1 MRVERFSTTESP
13 RLSLTIPAGSID
25 VETSDT
31 GETVVQLEPVRGDD
45 REAVLEAVVAQR
57 GRDVVVDIHEERRF
71 LFVGHIP
78 EVRATIRCPH
88 RAELAVK
95 SVSADLHARGVFGA
109 TDVKTV
115 SGDVDVES
123 VDGDANVKTVSG
135 DARLGEVSGR
145 ATTQTV
151 SGDLA
156 ARRVGGSAEFRS
168 VSGDAQVAEAGSS
181 VTGQT
186 VSGDVR
192 IDAVSQGSVTL
203 KTVSGDVRVGVRQG
217 SKLWVDAK
225 SMSGD
230 TSSELPLGDSPPGGD
245 GAPLVEIRATAMS
258 GDIRIVRAG

>member
-1 MRVERFSTTESP
+1 MRVERFRTGEPP

-25 VETSDT
+25 VETAET
-31 GETVVQLEPVRGDD
+31 GETVVELEPVRDDD
-45 REAVLEAVVAQR
+45 REAVQEAVVAQR
-57 GRDVVVDIHEERRF
+57 GREIVVEIHEERRF
-71 LFVGHIP
+71 LFVGDIP
-78 EVRATIRCPH
+78 EVRARIRCPH
-88 RAELAVK
+88 GAELAAK
-95 SVSADLHARGVFGA
+95 SVSADVHARGTLGA

-115 SGDVDVES
+115 SGDVDVER
-123 VDGDANVKTVSG
+123 VDGEANVKTVSG

-156 ARRVGGSAEFRS
+156 ARRVSGSAEFRS
-168 VSGDAQVAEAGSS
+168 VSGDAHVAEAGSS

-192 IDAVSQGSVTL
+192 IDAVSQGAVTL
-203 KTVSGDVRVGVRQG
+203 KTVSGDVRVGVREG

-230 TSSELPLGDSPPGGD
+230 TSSDFALGDSPPGGE
-245 GAPLVEIRATAMS
+245 GAPTVEIRATAMS
-258 GDIRIVRAG
+258 GDIRIMRAQ